1 MRGIRLAAGLL
12 VVLAPALLFAQA
24 QGRVKGTVTDNKGK
38 PIVDAKVTITCP
50 EIASYQKEM
59 TTDKHGVFTTLI
71 VDATKNYK
79 FHIEAPGF
87 QTVEQINKP
96 LIGGQTL
103 ELNFRLNSIQE
114 VEAASEPPGVR
125 ALREGRDL
133 LDAGDKAGAQAKF
146 EQAVKEDP
154 KLYVGWLQLAVLHLE
169 NGRAAD
175 ALSAAEKCLE
185 VSPNFS
191 ACLAAAANAAK
202 AKGDTA
208 LFDKYMEAYKKTNPS
223 DPAVLYN
230 EAVEYLNKSDDAKA
244 KPLLEQTLQADP
256 NYPDALFQLG
266 MVYLRAGDNAKAK
279 ELLQKFLKV
288 APNHKEAPTA
298 TEMLKYL

>member
-1 MRGIRLAAGLL
+1 M
-12 VVLAPALLFAQA
+12 LAPALLLAQA
-24 QGRVKGTVTDNKGK
+24 QGRVKGTVTDAEGK
-38 PIVDAKVTITCP
+38 PIAGATVIITCP
-50 EIASYQKEM
+50 EISTFKKEM
-59 TTDKHGVFTTLI
+59 TTDKNGVFATLI

-87 QTVEQINKP
+87 QPIEQINKP

-103 ELNFRLNSIQE
+103 EISFKLNSIKQ
-114 VEAASEPPGVR
+114 VQAASEPPGVA

-133 LDAGDKAGAQAKF
+133 LDAGKRPEAQAKF

-154 KLYVGWLQLAVLHLE
+154 NLYVGWLELAVVQLDE
-169 NGRAAD
+169 GKSAE
-175 ALSAAEKCLE
+175 ALSAAEKCLAI
-185 VSPNFS
+185 SPDFS

-202 AKGDTA
+202 ATGDAA
-208 LFDKYMEAYKKTNPS
+208 LFDKYMDAYKKANPS

-230 EAVEYLNKSDDAKA
+230 EAVEYLNKNDDAKA

-279 ELLQKFLKV
+279 EFLQKFLKV
-288 APNHKEAPTA
+288 APNHKDAPSA
-298 TEMLKYL
+298 KEMLKYL